1 VVRVGAGVV
10 VVGVVA
16 AGLAWGWV
24 GRVARHRRAVAGS
37 DLVAR
42 LVGREVWQRHT
53 DHGDWAC

>member
-1 VVRVGAGVV
+1 VVRVGAGLV

-16 AGLAWGWV
+16 AGLAWDLV
-24 GRVARHRRAVAGS
+24 GRVVRHRMAVAGS

-53 DHGDWAC
+53 DHGD